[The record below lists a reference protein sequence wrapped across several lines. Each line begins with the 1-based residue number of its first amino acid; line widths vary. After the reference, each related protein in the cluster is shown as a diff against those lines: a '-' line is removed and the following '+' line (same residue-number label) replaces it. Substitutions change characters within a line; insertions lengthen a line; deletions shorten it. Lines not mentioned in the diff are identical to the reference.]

1 MRKIKIFLV
10 LGLSLLLGNAAA
22 NAQTYVCN
30 STPVSETYGITSG
43 TYIINV
49 WAKGSQGLLYERAE
63 TGLTG
68 FVSTNTIGTYSGQ
81 SGQTISAS
89 DAEKKNLLWN
99 LEVQDD
105 GSFTIQSASTSKYF
119 SKRGEKG
126 EGKGNVQRVSSNTDA
141 NIGHFALNTK
151 VDISSVPFFSVR
163 IANGTYEG
171 NGTTATFFHVN
182 GGGKGTADGNMHLSY
197 WESENTGLDPNVS
210 GVLLSFY
217 KVEIQNPV
225 NFVYVYRINDSEI
238 YRQAKTGSEGSV
250 YPDLATAPAF
260 CAATKP
266 EGTVS
271 ASLEGQE
278 VYIDVTWNAPVAF
291 STSLKN
297 AKWYLMTAGRD
308 NDVNPKV
315 LPVMRY
321 KEGQNYI
328 SLNTTDKTDKEFSL
342 SSADQWA
349 FVGNPYEGFKIYN
362 RFNKGRLISSTT
374 MSTEEGRDTNP
385 YVSSDASLPSGYTEL
400 WDLQVQQ
407 QGGSTSMIDGGFS
420 ISQHGQ
426 SSKKMNRRRYNND
439 ASKQRLAYWT
449 GGADNGSTFT
459 ATQVLPS
466 SLITYNVFE
475 GDAYTTLY
483 VDYPIAVTNAKVYTG
498 QRNDAQTSVEMI
510 LATDNIIPANTGV
523 VLVKDGTNVLL
534 DQTYTISNEA
544 GTVERGDI
552 SGTTTAIALTEETR
566 NNYRVFGLS
575 NTSPQRLGFFRPS
588 SSVASIPANKAFF
601 DLTGSG
607 VQGFVLSFDG
617 TETGIALEQI
627 MQPRPEADKPAY
639 DLSGRR
645 VNHAAKGVY
654 IIGGRKV
661 IVK

>member
-1 MRKIKIFLV
+1 MKKIKFFLV
-10 LGLSLLLGNAAA
+10 LGLCLLLGNAAA
-22 NAQTYVCN
+22 NAQTYVCS
-30 STPVSETYGITSG
+30 STPVSETNGITSG

-49 WAKGSQGLLYERAE
+49 WAKGSQGLLYESAA
-63 TGLTG
+63 TGHTG
-68 FVSTNTIGTYSGQ
+68 YVSTNTINTYSGQ
-81 SGQTISAS
+81 TIDAS
-89 DAEKKNLLWN
+89 VAENKKLLWN

-105 GSFTIQSASTSKYF
+105 GTFTIQSASTSLYY
-119 SKRGEKG
+119 SKRGAEA
-126 EGKGNVQRVSSNTDA
+126 EGRGNVQRVSSNTDA
-141 NIGHFALNTK
+141 NIGHFALNTQ
-151 VDISSVPFFSVR
+151 VDISGVPFFSVR
-163 IANGTYEG
+163 LANGTF
-171 NGTTATFFHVN
+171 NGDGSTATFFHVN
-182 GGGKGTADGNMHLSY
+182 GGGTTGETMHLSY
-197 WESENTGLDPNVS
+197 WSGENTSLSNTAS

-225 NFVYVYRINDSEI
+225 NFDYVYRVNGSEI
-238 YRQAKTGSEGSV
+238 YRQSKTVTEGSV

-271 ASLEGQE
+271 ASLDGQE
-278 VYIDVTWNAPVAF
+278 VDIEVTWSAPVAF
-291 STSLKN
+291 STSLEN

-308 NDVNPKV
+308 NNVDPKV

-328 SLNTTDKTDKEFSL
+328 TLKTADKNFSL

-374 MSTEEGRDTNP
+374 MSSSEGQDTNP
-385 YVSSDASLPSGYTEL
+385 YVSSDALPSGFTEL
-400 WDLQVQQ
+400 WDLHVQPDNIQ
-407 QGGSTSMIDGGFS
+407 PSTIAGGFF

-426 SSKKMNRRRYNND
+426 SSYKMNRRRYNN
-439 ASKQRLAYWT
+439 ATSNERLAYWT

-466 SLITYNVFE
+466 SLITYNEFE
-475 GDAYTTLY
+475 HNGYTTLY

-498 QRNDAQTSVEMI
+498 QRNDAQTSVEMT

-523 VLVKDGTNVLL
+523 VLVLDGDNVLSP
-534 DQTYTISNEA
+534 QTYTISNEP

-552 SGTTTAIALTEETR
+552 SGTTTAIALTNETR

-575 NTSPQRLGFFRPS
+575 NASPQRLGFFRPS
-588 SSVASIPANKAFF
+588 SSVASIPANKAFY

-617 TETGIALEQI
+617 METGIALDQI
-627 MQPRPEADKPAY
+627 MQPSPEADKPAY

-645 VNHAAKGVY
+645 VKHAAKGIY
-654 IIGGRKV
+654 IIGGKKV

>member
-1 MRKIKIFLV
+1 MRSFKKA
-10 LGLSLLLGNAAA
+10 LLLLMCVAMAGIA
-22 NAQTYVCN
+22 NAL
-30 STPVSETYGITSG
+30 PFETTTISG
-43 TYIINV
+43 GSFAAGTKYYRMKFIINDGSAQYV
-49 WAKGSQGLLYERAE
+49 YIDSDVKTTSDQSSADLFAFVGNETNGFKIYKKGDASSVIYMRESDIGSSNRNKIDNYAADLIYYGSASSYTNWLLHDRSNGYYSFYQIGLLYYTSWGRTTRSSAP
-63 TGLTG
+63 TTMNYSSSGTL
-68 FVSTNTIGTYSGQ
+68 STWTYNTANTSDNNCRIQFEEVPTAVTFTYSYIMNGVEMGTE
-81 SGQTISAS
+81 SIVGTIDESFPSPTLPAFCSASTPAGTVTAS
-89 DAEKKNLLWN
+89 DAGRK
-99 LEVQDD
+99 
-105 GSFTIQSASTSKYF
+105 
-119 SKRGEKG
+119 
-126 EGKGNVQRVSSNTDA
+126 
-141 NIGHFALNTK
+141 
-151 VDISSVPFFSVR
+151 IS
-163 IANGTYEG
+163 
-171 NGTTATFFHVN
+171 
-182 GGGKGTADGNMHLSY
+182 
-197 WESENTGLDPNVS
+197 
-210 GVLLSFY
+210 
-217 KVEIQNPV
+217 
-225 NFVYVYRINDSEI
+225 
-238 YRQAKTGSEGSV
+238 
-250 YPDLATAPAF
+250 
-260 CAATKP
+260 
-266 EGTVS
+266 
-271 ASLEGQE
+271 
-278 VYIDVTWNAPVAF
+278 IDVTWNAPVDF
-291 STSLKN
+291 STSLEN

-308 NDVNPKV
+308 NDANPKV

-328 SLNTTDKTDKEFSL
+328 TLKTTDKDFSL
-342 SSADQWA
+342 SSTDQWA
-349 FVGNPYEGFKIYN
+349 FVGNPFEGFKIYN

-374 MSTEEGRDTNP
+374 MSSSEGQDTNP
-385 YVSSDASLPSGYTEL
+385 YVSSDALPSGYTDL
-400 WDLQVQQ
+400 WDLHVQL
-407 QGGSTSMIDGGFS
+407 QGDSPSMIEGGFS

-426 SSKKMNRRRYNND
+426 SSKKMNRRRYNNVT
-439 ASKQRLAYWT
+439 SNERLAYWT
-449 GGADNGSTFT
+449 TGADNGSTFT

-466 SLITYNVFE
+466 TLITYNAFE

-552 SGTTTAIALTEETR
+552 SGTTTAIALTAETR

-588 SSVASIPANKAFF
+588 SSVASIPANKAFY

>member
-1 MRKIKIFLV
+1 M
-10 LGLSLLLGNAAA
+10 GLSLLLGNAAA
-22 NAQTYVCN
+22 NAQTYVCS
-30 STPVSETYGITSG
+30 STPVSEINGITSG

-49 WAKGSQGLLYERAE
+49 WAKGSQGLLYEPAA
-63 TGLTG
+63 TGYTG
-68 FVSTNTIGTYSGQ
+68 YVSTNTINTYSGQ
-81 SGQTISAS
+81 TIDAS
-89 DAEKKNLLWN
+89 IAENKKMLWK
-99 LEVQDD
+99 LEVQGD
-105 GSFTIQSASTSKYF
+105 GCFTIQSASTSKYF
-119 SKRGEKG
+119 SKRGHRA
-126 EGKGNVQRVSSNTDA
+126 EGQGDVQRVLNNTDA

-151 VDISSVPFFSVR
+151 VPISNVPFFSVR
-163 IANGTYEG
+163 LANGTFQG
-171 NGTTATFFHVN
+171 GSSTTFFHVN
-182 GGGKGTADGNMHLSY
+182 GTGRGTADGNMHLSY
-197 WESENTGLDPNVS
+197 WSGENTSLSNTAS

-225 NFVYVYRINDSEI
+225 NFDYVYRVKGSEI
-238 YRQAKTGSEGSV
+238 YRQSKTVTAGDA

-260 CAATKP
+260 CTATKP

-271 ASLEGQE
+271 TDLDGQE
-278 VYIDVTWNAPVAF
+278 VNINVTWSAPVAF
-291 STSLKN
+291 STSLEN

-308 NDVNPKV
+308 NNVDPKV

-328 SLNTTDKTDKEFSL
+328 TLKTADKDFSL

-374 MSTEEGRDTNP
+374 MSTEEGQNTNP
-385 YVSSDASLPSGYTEL
+385 YVSSDALPSGYTEL
-400 WDLQVQQ
+400 WDLHVQPNNIQ
-407 QGGSTSMIDGGFS
+407 PSTIAGGFF

-426 SSKKMNRRRYNND
+426 SSKKMNRRRYNNA
-439 ASKQRLAYWT
+439 ASGERLAYWT

-475 GDAYTTLY
+475 SNGYTTLY
-483 VDYPIAVTNAKVYTG
+483 VDYPIEVTNAKVYTG
-498 QRNDAQTSVEMI
+498 QRNDAQTSVEMT

-523 VLVKDGTNVLL
+523 VLVREGL
-534 DQTYTISNEA
+534 DAVSNQTYTISNVP
-544 GTVERGDI
+544 GTVAKGDI
-552 SGTTTAIALTEETR
+552 SGTTTAIALTDDTR

-575 NTSPQRLGFFRPS
+575 TASPQRLGFFRPS
-588 SSVASIPANKAFF
+588 SRVPSIPANKAFY

-617 TETGIALEQI
+617 METGIALDQI
-627 MQPRPEADKPAY
+627 MQPSTEADKPAY

-645 VNHAAKGVY
+645 VNHAAKGIY
-654 IIGGRKV
+654 IIGGKKV

>member
-1 MRKIKIFLV
+1 MRKIRIFLV
-10 LGLSLLLGNAAA
+10 MGLCLLLGNAAA

-30 STPVSETYGITSG
+30 STPVSETDGITSG

-49 WAKGSQGLLYERAE
+49 WAKGSQGLLYEPAA
-63 TGLTG
+63 TGYTG
-68 FVSTNTIGTYSGQ
+68 YVSTNTISSYL
-81 SGQTISAS
+81 GQTITTS
-89 DAEKKNLLWN
+89 DATMKKMLWN

-105 GSFTIQSASTSKYF
+105 GSFTIQSASTSLYY
-119 SKRGEKG
+119 SKMGARG
-126 EGKGNVQRVSSNTDA
+126 EGKHNVQRVSSDTDA
-141 NIGHFALNTK
+141 NIGHLALNTQ
-151 VDISSVPFFSVR
+151 VDISGVPFFTVR
-163 IANGTYEG
+163 LANGSFEG
-171 NGTTATFFHVN
+171 NGNPTFFHVN
-182 GGGKGTADGNMHLSY
+182 GSGRGTTNETMHLGY
-197 WESENTGLDPNVS
+197 WELGENTGLDTGGS

-217 KVEIQNPV
+217 KLEIQNPV
-225 NFVYVYRINDSEI
+225 NFSYVYRVNGSEI
-238 YRQAKTGSEGSV
+238 YRQSKTVTEGDA

-291 STSLKN
+291 STSLEN

-308 NDVNPKV
+308 NDANPKV

-328 SLNTTDKTDKEFSL
+328 TLKTADKDFTL

-362 RFNKGRLISSTT
+362 RFNKGRLISTTT
-374 MSTEEGRDTNP
+374 MGANTGRNTNP
-385 YVSSDASLPSGYTEL
+385 YVSTGELPSGFTEL
-400 WDLQVQQ
+400 WDLHVQQ
-407 QGGSTSMIDGGFS
+407 VGNNQSTINDGFS

-426 SSKKMNRRRYNND
+426 SSYKMNKRWYND
-439 ASKQRLAYWT
+439 QTGDPRLAYWT

-466 SLITYNVFE
+466 SLITYNTFE
-475 GDAYTTLY
+475 SNGYTTLY
-483 VDYPIAVTNAKVYTG
+483 VDYPIVVTNAKVYTG

-510 LATDNIIPANTGV
+510 LADDNIIPANTGV
-523 VLVKDGTNVLL
+523 VLVRDGSNV
-534 DQTYTISNEA
+534 DQTYTISNEP

-552 SGTTTAIALTEETR
+552 SGTTTAIQLTDDTR

-575 NTSPQRLGFFRPS
+575 TASPQSLGFFRPS
-588 SSVASIPANKAFF
+588 SRVTSIPANKAYY

-617 TETGIALEQI
+617 METGIALDQI
-627 MQPRPEADKPAY
+627 MQPSPEADKPAY

-645 VNHAAKGVY
+645 VNHAAKGIY
-654 IIGGRKV
+654 IIGGKKV

>member
-1 MRKIKIFLV
+1 MRSFKKALLLLMCVAMAGIANALPFETTTISGGSFAAGTKYYRMKFIINDGSAQYVYIDSDVKTTSDQSSADLFAFVGDETNGFKIYKKGDASSVIYMTESNIGLGNRRKINNYAADLIHY
-10 LGLSLLLGNAAA
+10 GSASSYTNWLLHDRGNGYYSFY
-22 NAQTYVCN
+22 QT
-30 STPVSETYGITSG
+30 
-43 TYIINV
+43 
-49 WAKGSQGLLYERAE
+49 GLLYYTVLGIPIRSSAP
-63 TGLTG
+63 TTMNYSSSGTL
-68 FVSTNTIGTYSGQ
+68 STWTNNAAKTSDNCRIQFEEVPTAVTFTYSYIMNGVEMGTE
-81 SGQTISAS
+81 SIVGTIDESFPSPTLPAFCSASTPAGTVTAS
-89 DAEKKNLLWN
+89 DAGRK
-99 LEVQDD
+99 
-105 GSFTIQSASTSKYF
+105 
-119 SKRGEKG
+119 
-126 EGKGNVQRVSSNTDA
+126 
-141 NIGHFALNTK
+141 
-151 VDISSVPFFSVR
+151 IS
-163 IANGTYEG
+163 
-171 NGTTATFFHVN
+171 
-182 GGGKGTADGNMHLSY
+182 
-197 WESENTGLDPNVS
+197 
-210 GVLLSFY
+210 
-217 KVEIQNPV
+217 
-225 NFVYVYRINDSEI
+225 
-238 YRQAKTGSEGSV
+238 
-250 YPDLATAPAF
+250 
-260 CAATKP
+260 
-266 EGTVS
+266 
-271 ASLEGQE
+271 
-278 VYIDVTWNAPVAF
+278 IDVTWNAPVDF
-291 STSLKN
+291 STSLEN

-308 NDVNPKV
+308 NDADPKV

-321 KEGQNYI
+321 KEGQDYI
-328 SLNTTDKTDKEFSL
+328 TLKTADKDFSL

-374 MSTEEGRDTNP
+374 MSSSEGQDTNP
-385 YVSSDASLPSGYTEL
+385 YVSSDALPSGYTDL
-400 WDLQVQQ
+400 WDLHVQL
-407 QGGSTSMIDGGFS
+407 QGDSPSMIEGGFS

-426 SSKKMNRRRYNND
+426 SSKKMNRRRYNNVT
-439 ASKQRLAYWT
+439 SNERLAYWT
-449 GGADNGSTFT
+449 TGADNGSTFT

-466 SLITYNVFE
+466 TLITYNAFE
-475 GDAYTTLY
+475 GDGYTTLY

>member
-1 MRKIKIFLV
+1 MRKIRIFLV
-10 LGLSLLLGNAAA
+10 MGLSLLLGNAAA
-22 NAQTYVCN
+22 NAQTYVCS
-30 STPVSETYGITSG
+30 STPVSETNGITSG

-49 WAKGSQGLLYERAE
+49 WAKGSQGLLYERAA

-89 DAEKKNLLWN
+89 DADKKNLLWN
-99 LEVQDD
+99 LEVQDN
-105 GSFTIQSASTSKYF
+105 GSFTIQSASTSKYY

-197 WESENTGLDPNVS
+197 WSEENTSLSNTAS

-217 KVEIQNPV
+217 KVEIQDPV
-225 NFVYVYRINDSEI
+225 NFDYVYRIDDSEI
-238 YRQAKTGSEGSV
+238 YRQAKTGSEGDV

-271 ASLEGQE
+271 ASLNGQE
-278 VYIDVTWNAPVAF
+278 VYIDVTWSAPVAF
-291 STSLKN
+291 STSLDN

-308 NDVNPKV
+308 NDANPKV

-328 SLNTTDKTDKEFSL
+328 TLNTTDKDFSL

-362 RFNKGRLISSTT
+362 RSNKGRLISTT
-374 MSTEEGRDTNP
+374 TLTSSTEGNINP
-385 YVSSDASLPSGYTEL
+385 YVSTGELPSGFTEL

-407 QGGSTSMIDGGFS
+407 RGGSPSEITDGFS

-426 SSKKMNRRRYNND
+426 SSKKMNRRRYNNE
-439 ASKQRLAYWT
+439 ASDQRLAYWT

-459 ATQVLPS
+459 ATQVLPP

-475 GDAYTTLY
+475 SNGYTTLY
-483 VDYPIAVTNAKVYTG
+483 VDYPIEVTNAKVYTG
-498 QRNDAQTSVEMI
+498 QRNDAQTSVEMT

-523 VLVKDGTNVLL
+523 VLVREGL
-534 DQTYTISNEA
+534 DAVSNQTYTISNVP
-544 GTVERGDI
+544 GTVAKGDI
-552 SGTTTAIALTEETR
+552 SGTTTAIALTDDTR

-575 NTSPQRLGFFRPS
+575 NASPQSLGFFRPS
-588 SSVASIPANKAFF
+588 SRVPSIPANKAFY

-617 TETGIALEQI
+617 METGIALEQI
-627 MQPRPEADKPAY
+627 MQPRPEAHEPAY

-645 VNHAAKGVY
+645 VNHAAKGIY
-654 IIGGRKV
+654 IIGGKKV

>member
-1 MRKIKIFLV
+1 MKKIKIFLV
-10 LGLSLLLGNAAA
+10 LGLCLLLSNAAA
-22 NAQTYVCN
+22 NAQTYVCS
-30 STPVSETYGITSG
+30 STPVSEINGITSG

-89 DAEKKNLLWN
+89 NAEKKKLLWN
-99 LEVQDD
+99 LEVQGD
-105 GSFTIQSASTSKYF
+105 GSFRIQSASTSKYY

-182 GGGKGTADGNMHLSY
+182 GGGTGTADGNMHLSY
-197 WESENTGLDPNVS
+197 WSEENTSLSNTAS

-217 KVEIQNPV
+217 KVEIQDPV
-225 NFVYVYRINDSEI
+225 NFDYVYRIDGSEI
-238 YRQAKTGSEGSV
+238 YRQAKTGSEGDV

-278 VYIDVTWNAPVAF
+278 VYIDVTWSAPVAF
-291 STSLKN
+291 STSLEN

-321 KEGQNYI
+321 TEGQPYI
-328 SLNTTDKTDKEFSL
+328 TLKTTDKNFSL

-374 MSTEEGRDTNP
+374 MSSSEGQDTNP
-385 YVSSDASLPSGYTEL
+385 YVSSDALPSGFTEL
-400 WDLQVQQ
+400 WDLHVQPDNIQ
-407 QGGSTSMIDGGFS
+407 PSTIAGGFF

-426 SSKKMNRRRYNND
+426 SSKKMNRRRYNNET
-439 ASKQRLAYWT
+439 SNERLAYWT
-449 GGADNGSTFT
+449 TGADNGSTFT

-466 SLITYNVFE
+466 TLIRYN
-475 GDAYTTLY
+475 
-483 VDYPIAVTNAKVYTG
+483 
-498 QRNDAQTSVEMI
+498 
-510 LATDNIIPANTGV
+510 
-523 VLVKDGTNVLL
+523 
-534 DQTYTISNEA
+534 
-544 GTVERGDI
+544 
-552 SGTTTAIALTEETR
+552 
-566 NNYRVFGLS
+566 
-575 NTSPQRLGFFRPS
+575 
-588 SSVASIPANKAFF
+588 
-601 DLTGSG
+601 
-607 VQGFVLSFDG
+607 
-617 TETGIALEQI
+617 
-627 MQPRPEADKPAY
+627 
-639 DLSGRR
+639 
-645 VNHAAKGVY
+645 
-654 IIGGRKV
+654 
-661 IVK
+661 

>member
-1 MRKIKIFLV
+1 MKKIKIFLV
-10 LGLSLLLGNAAA
+10 LGLCLLLGNAAA

-30 STPVSETYGITSG
+30 STPVSDTNGITSG
-43 TYIINV
+43 VYIINV

-99 LEVQDD
+99 LEVQGD
-105 GSFTIQSASTSKYF
+105 GSFTIQSASTSKYY

-182 GGGKGTADGNMHLSY
+182 GGGTGTADGNMHLSY
-197 WESENTGLDPNVS
+197 WSGENTSLSNTAS

-217 KVEIQNPV
+217 KVEIQDPV
-225 NFVYVYRINDSEI
+225 NFDYVYRIDGSEI
-238 YRQAKTGSEGSV
+238 YRQAKTGSEGDV

-266 EGTVS
+266 TGTVS
-271 ASLEGQE
+271 ADLEGQE
-278 VYIDVTWNAPVAF
+278 VNIDVTWSAPVAF
-291 STSLKN
+291 STSLEN

-308 NDVNPKV
+308 NDMDPKV

-321 KEGQNYI
+321 KEGQDYI
-328 SLNTTDKTDKEFSL
+328 TLKTTDKDFSL

-374 MSTEEGRDTNP
+374 MSSSEGQNTNP
-385 YVSSDASLPSGYTEL
+385 YVSTDALPSGYTEL
-400 WDLQVQQ
+400 WDLHVQPNNIQ
-407 QGGSTSMIDGGFS
+407 PSTIDGGFF

-426 SSKKMNRRRYNND
+426 PSYKMNRRRYNNA
-439 ASKQRLAYWT
+439 ASGERLAYWT

-466 SLITYNVFE
+466 SLITYNSFE
-475 GDAYTTLY
+475 HNGYTTLY
-483 VDYPIAVTNAKVYTG
+483 VDYPILVTNAKVYTG
-498 QRNDAQTSVEMI
+498 QRNDAQTSVEMT
-510 LATDNIIPANTGV
+510 LAEDNIIPANTGV
-523 VLVKDGTNVLL
+523 VLVLDGGNVLSP
-534 DQTYTISNEA
+534 QTYTISNEP

-552 SGTTTAIALTEETR
+552 SGTTTAIALTNETR

-575 NTSPQRLGFFRPS
+575 TASPQSLGFFRPS
-588 SSVASIPANKAFF
+588 SRVTSIPANKAFY

-617 TETGIALEQI
+617 METGITLDQI
-627 MQPRPEADKPAY
+627 MQPSPEADKPAY

-645 VNHAAKGVY
+645 VNHAAKGIY
-654 IIGGRKV
+654 IIGGKKV